1 VPMESLQSILKQL
14 VEAHRELIDIG
25 EQKKEALISNR
36 VELLNEQV
44 NKETRLIR
52 HITALEKERLE
63 ASMNFLISRGYA
75 PNPQVT
81 LANLIQLVYKVTDKQ
96 ALQEI
101 HAELLEV
108 TSRLKQLQQLN
119 NDLLNHSMD
128 YIEYSLNLMVGYM
141 DDDATY
147 SDPSKRNQQV
157 KRPGFFDTKA

>member
-1 VPMESLQSILKQL
+1 MPMESLHNILKQL
-14 VEAHRELIDIG
+14 VEAHRELFDIG

-36 VELLNEQV
+36 VDLLNEQV

-52 HITALEKERLE
+52 NISELEKERLE
-63 ASMNFLISRGYA
+63 AAMNFLISRGYA

-81 LANLIQLVYKVTDKQ
+81 LANLIQIVYKVSDKQ

-101 HAELLEV
+101 HVELLDV
-108 TSRLKQLQQLN
+108 TSKLKQQQKLN
-119 NDLLNHSMD
+119 NDLLHHSMD
-128 YIEYSLNLMVGYM
+128 YIEYSINLMVGYS

-147 SDPSKRNQQV
+147 SDPSKRNQSV

>member
-1 VPMESLQSILKQL
+1 MPMESLHNILQQL

-25 EQKKEALISNR
+25 ELKKEALINNQ
-36 VELLNEQV
+36 VDLLNEQV

-52 HITALEKERLE
+52 HITELEKQRLE
-63 ASMNFLISRGYA
+63 AAMNFLISRGYA

-81 LANLIQLVYKVTDKQ
+81 LANLIQLVYKAADKQ

-101 HAELLEV
+101 HAELLDV

-128 YIEYSLNLMVGYM
+128 YIEYSLNLMIGST

-147 SDPSKRNQQV
+147 SDPSKRSQQV